1 MLERERET
9 EEMSVN
15 VDIQLLLLLYRFLGK
30 LSYFVKSFVIGPV
43 DTITTCVKHLF
54 WLVLILRSS
63 SLLMFSFV
71 SLNDVCLVANLAN

>member
-1 MLERERET
+1 
-9 EEMSVN
+9 MSVN
-15 VDIQLLLLLYRFLGK
+15 VDIQLLLLLLYRFLGK